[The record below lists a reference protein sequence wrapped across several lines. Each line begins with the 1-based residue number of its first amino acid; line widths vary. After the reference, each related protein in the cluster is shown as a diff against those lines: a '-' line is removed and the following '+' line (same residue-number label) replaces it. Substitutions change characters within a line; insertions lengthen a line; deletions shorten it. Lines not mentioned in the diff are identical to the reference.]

1 MASKLV
7 TFLMMCAFVGSMAS
21 IEQDDK
27 PITKRHYFSLTMRSE
42 LRRFID
48 SSSLQYVY
56 SPMKQQNTTLET
68 VAQNNVTVNETKT
81 KAMPANLFS
90 PSFLTLW
97 SSDITKAMIEASRF
111 SNFLHLTY
119 H

>member
-27 PITKRHYFSLTMRSE
+27 QISKRHYFSLTMRSE

-56 SPMKQQNTTLET
+56 SPMKQQNTTLE
-68 VAQNNVTVNETKT
+68 VVVTANETQAKSI
-81 KAMPANLFS
+81 PANLFS

-111 SNFLHLTY
+111 SNFLLK
-119 H
+119 

>member
-68 VAQNNVTVNETKT
+68 VAQNNVTANATQKKPV
-81 KAMPANLFS
+81 NLFS

-111 SNFLHLTY
+111 SNA
-119 H
+119 